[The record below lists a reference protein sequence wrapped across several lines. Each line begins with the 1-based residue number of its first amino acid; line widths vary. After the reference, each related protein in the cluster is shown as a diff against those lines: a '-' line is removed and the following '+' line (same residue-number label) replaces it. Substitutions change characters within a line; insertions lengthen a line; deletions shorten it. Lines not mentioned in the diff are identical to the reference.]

1 MPTNGELIRRWFEEV
16 WNQGREATIDE
27 LVAKHAV
34 GKGQTIDGSPITGP
48 EPFKAF
54 WNALRSAFSSIHV
67 DIHHVIEQGDLAL
80 LQWTITMTHTGEFM
94 GMPATG
100 RTVTATGMSL
110 QRFESGKIVEAW
122 DNWDQ
127 LGAFA
132 QLGEI
137 SRVQMAL
144 SASKSSAAPKSEAAA

>member
-1 MPTNGELIRRWFEEV
+1 MPTNGDLIRRWFEEV

-34 GKGQTIDGSPITGP
+34 GKGQTIDGSAITGP

-54 WNALRSAFSSIHV
+54 WYALRSAFSSIHV

-100 RTVTATGMSL
+100 RTVAATGMSL
-110 QRFESGKIVEAW
+110 QRFENGKIVEAW

-144 SASKSSAAPKSEAAA
+144 SASKSSAVPKSEAAA

>member
-1 MPTNGELIRRWFEEV
+1 MPINGEIIRRWFEEV

-27 LVAKHAV
+27 LVAQHAV
-34 GKGQTIDGSPITGP
+34 GKGQTIDGSAITGP
-48 EPFKAF
+48 DSFRQF
-54 WNALRSAFSSIHV
+54 WKALRSAFSSIHV
-67 DIHHVIEQGDLAL
+67 DIHHVIEQDDMAL

-100 RTVTATGMSL
+100 RKITATGMSL
-110 QRFESGKIVEAW
+110 QRYENGKIVEGW

-132 QLGEI
+132 QLGEM
-137 SRVQMAL
+137 SRVQLAL
-144 SASKSSAAPKSEAAA
+144 SAVAMSEGEQRKSA